1 MGREI
6 RRVPANWQHPQ
17 ENGKYNPLF
26 DKDFDTALQEWLTE
40 YEAWKKD
47 PGDELFTET
56 PPNPERYRPKF
67 ENAEWYQVYETVSE
81 GTPVTPPF
89 AIKAEIIDYLSTHG
103 DFWDQKRGDG
113 AWSRQAAE
121 CFAEAEWVP
130 SGVLPEVR
138 SCVRETGH
146 NTACGGC
153 GVGGGLN
160 GRVTHPAPLNTK

>member
-17 ENGKYNPLF
+17 KNGKYKSLF
-26 DKDFDTALQEWLTE
+26 DKDFDTALQEWLAE

-47 PGDELFTET
+47 PGDEPFTET
-56 PPNPERYRPKF
+56 PPDPEYYRPKF
-67 ENAEWYQVYETVSE
+67 ESAEWYQVYETVSE

-89 AIKAEIIDYLSTHG
+89 ATKAEIIDYLSTHG

-121 CFAEAEWVP
+121 RFAEAEWAP
-130 SGVLPEVR
+130 SGVFI
-138 SCVRETGH
+138 
-146 NTACGGC
+146 
-153 GVGGGLN
+153 
-160 GRVTHPAPLNTK
+160 APSTFLRARDGA